1 MEKPSM
7 MNTIARAAMRQR
19 IPERNI
25 SMMNLL
31 DEQSLDKIV
40 ESAGTHLWKGFIT
53 FRSAS
58 AGILAGIVF
67 IIVRLIKLIIVTIIH
82 GYALHSISIR
92 CGIHPVAAIWSSVIH
107 LFFHLGKPIKTKQ
120 GDEEEQ

>member
-1 MEKPSM
+1 M
-7 MNTIARAAMRQR
+7 MNTIARRAMGQR

-31 DEQSLDKIV
+31 DEQSLDKIA

-53 FRSAS
+53 FGSAS

-67 IIVRLIKLIIVTIIH
+67 IIV
-82 GYALHSISIR
+82 
-92 CGIHPVAAIWSSVIH
+92 
-107 LFFHLGKPIKTKQ
+107 
-120 GDEEEQ
+120 